1 MANEEHDPNS
11 AEPTPVAQAA
21 VSQSQGAPISPDGLT
36 SEKLLHDPAFQEGLS
51 RLMQSEKDREI
62 NRLKKK
68 LAEVEAVIGKT
79 TEPQKET
86 ETPASV
92 SSVSQPEVS
101 ISQALRNA
109 GVDASDKLAYEAL
122 QQSKQGLTQNQL
134 ESWLIEQRHTRQSTS
149 ASPASATQA
158 GGGIAS
164 QGQSP
169 EDLVAE
175 YTKSVVAAR
184 GNATAVREI
193 QAKYRNLGVPVEQ
206 IGFK

>member
-1 MANEEHDPNS
+1 MQNILQALAGFHKTMIYWKGLTMANEERDPNS

-68 LAEVEAVIGKT
+68 LAEVEAFIGKT

-101 ISQALRNA
+101 I
-109 GVDASDKLAYEAL
+109 
-122 QQSKQGLTQNQL
+122 
-134 ESWLIEQRHTRQSTS
+134 
-149 ASPASATQA
+149 
-158 GGGIAS
+158 
-164 QGQSP
+164 
-169 EDLVAE
+169 
-175 YTKSVVAAR
+175 
-184 GNATAVREI
+184 
-193 QAKYRNLGVPVEQ
+193 
-206 IGFK
+206 